1 VIEELARNKAD
12 DLGLHHQ
19 GRSLR
24 EVVRSIQAREG
35 YEECFDSGRRTC
47 PHEACCWRESCLGRA
62 LAQRAFELNISVQ
75 EVLAQDAL
83 EDRAAQ
89 RFDRRLRR
97 LEELG
102 V

>member
-1 VIEELARNKAD
+1 MIEDLARTKAEN
-12 DLGLHHQ
+12 LGLAHH

-24 EVVRSIQAREG
+24 EVVRSIQEREG
-35 YEECFDSGRRTC
+35 FEACFDSGRRTC
-47 PHEACCWRESCLGRA
+47 PHTACCWRESCLGRA
-62 LAQRAFELNISVQ
+62 IAQRAFELNISAQ
-75 EVLAQDAL
+75 EVQALDA
-83 EDRAAQ
+83 RAERSAQ